1 MEKEIVHVPGI
12 TDKAGPDD
20 PPLSVAVRAGGFVFV
35 SGMPPKDYASGAMI
49 KGDIEAQ
56 TRKVLDNLR
65 TVLEASGSDL
75 DKVVKTTVFC
85 ANSAYFGR
93 VNAIYREYFGDA
105 PPARTF
111 VTVGSW
117 PLPFDIEIECV
128 AIAPVEAPSL

>member
-20 PPLSVAVRAGGFVFV
+20 PPLSAAVRAGGFVFV
-35 SGMPPKDYASGAMI
+35 SGMPPKDYEAGAMI
-49 KGDIEAQ
+49 KGDIETQ
-56 TRKVLDNLR
+56 TRKVLDNLKI
-65 TVLEASGSDL
+65 VLEASGSGL

-85 ANSAYFGR
+85 ANSAYFGQ
-93 VNAIYREYFGDA
+93 VNAIYREYFGAA

-117 PLPFDIEIECV
+117 PAPFDIEIECV
-128 AIAPVEAPSL
+128 AIAS